1 MTIASWSG
9 VRILA
14 VLTAVSLL
22 ALRPPAADAQTAPAP
37 ATAPTTAPAQPAS
50 SSSAMPELVLPTVE
64 IIAATPLLGA
74 GVDRAKVP
82 VEATVLTSGDISRS
96 GTPNMLQ
103 ALNQTAPGVQLND
116 TAGNSFQP
124 ALVYH
129 GFQASPLQGNAQ
141 GLAVY
146 VDGARFNQP
155 FGDTVDW
162 DLIPDLAIDRL
173 NLEGSNPVFGLNALG
188 GALAVQLKNGFTYHG
203 GEIDTFGG
211 SFDKYGGE
219 MQYGAQSGNVAAY
232 AAGRWLHEGGWR
244 VPQSSDLANLFGTL
258 GWRGN
263 GGSLNLE
270 LTAADTRLNGPGTS
284 PIQQI
289 EADPSAT
296 FTGPALLTNK
306 YGRLN
311 LNGSYD
317 VSDRTSLQGVVYY
330 DYLMQKYA
338 NGAVAD
344 FAVCD
349 DGSGFLCE
357 NQPNDYLTGRSGNPI
372 PDFLAGGPYSQLD
385 LQSINTNG
393 YGASLQVTN
402 RTPLW
407 DHGNHL
413 VAGVSFDG
421 AQTLFAASAQVGGLD
436 VPSSLWFGPGV
447 TIDQANGSLA
457 PARVAISNAYYG
469 VFFTDTFDI
478 TPALSANVA
487 GRFNQAAIDLSDQ
500 LGTALSGNHNYQRFN
515 PSGGLTYKIRP
526 GLSVY
531 ASYAEANR
539 APMPV
544 ELTCAS
550 PTAPCSLSNF
560 LSADPDLKQ
569 VVSHTIEAGVRAEGH
584 PFAASRLS
592 TDLAFYHSI
601 LSNDILA
608 VGSTLPGLQFFQNV
622 GGTLRQGV
630 DLNLRLTWRRLTA
643 YLAYS
648 YIDAEFQTAYTEQSP
663 DNPGADANGN
673 IFVKPGDRIP
683 GIPQHVVKFGADY
696 RATDRWTIGG
706 DALAA
711 SGQYL
716 VGDEANLT
724 PQSPPYFVL
733 NLHTSYQVT
742 KNVQLFAEID
752 NAFDAQYFTYGT
764 FAPTASV
771 PIAEAPGATN
781 PRAFSVAAPIGAFA
795 GVRATF

>member
-1 MTIASWSG
+1 MTLHFRHVAGIAG
-9 VRILA
+9 
-14 VLTAVSLL
+14 TGL
-22 ALRPPAADAQTAPAP
+22 ALLFQAPAADAQS
-37 ATAPTTAPAQPAS
+37 AS
-50 SSSAMPELVLPTVE
+50 TPLAVNTQIVLPTVE
-64 IIAATPLLGA
+64 VVATTPLLGS

-82 VEATVLTSGDISRS
+82 AETTVLTSGDISRN
-96 GTPNMLQ
+96 GAADMLG
-103 ALNQTAPGVQLND
+103 ALNQTAPGVQLSNS
-116 TAGNSFQP
+116 AGNPYQP
-124 ALVYH
+124 ALTYH

-162 DLIPDLAIDRL
+162 DLIPDNAIDTL

-203 GEIDTFGG
+203 GESDTFGG
-211 SFDKYGGE
+211 SFDKYGE
-219 MQYGAQSGNVAAY
+219 EAQYGMQSGNVAAY
-232 AAGRWLHEGGWR
+232 AAGRMLHEGGWR
-244 VPQSSDLANLFGTL
+244 VPQSTDLTNLFGTL

-263 GGSLNLE
+263 RGSLNIDV
-270 LTAADTRLNGPGTS
+270 TGAQTRLNGPGTS

-289 EADPSAT
+289 AVDPSAT
-296 FTGPALLTNK
+296 FTGPALLTNH

-317 VSDRTSLQGVVYY
+317 ISDHTSLQGLAYY
-330 DYLMQKYA
+330 DYLMQKYG
-338 NGAVAD
+338 NGGTPD
-344 FAVCD
+344 FAPCT
-349 DGSGFLCE
+349 DGSGLLCE
-357 NQPNDYLTGRSGNPI
+357 APGVPLTGINGAPIADYLN
-372 PDFLAGGPYSQLD
+372 GGPYSQLN

-393 YGASLQVTN
+393 YGASLQVAN

-407 DHGNHL
+407 GHGNQ
-413 VAGVSFDG
+413 VIAGVSFDG
-421 AQTLFAASAQVGGLD
+421 AATLFAASAQVGNYD
-436 VPSSLWFGPGV
+436 VPTSEWFGPGI
-447 TIDQANGSLA
+447 TISQADLSLA
-457 PARVAISNAYYG
+457 PARVAVSNAYYG

-478 TPALSANVA
+478 TPKLSANVA
-487 GRFNQAAIDLSDQ
+487 GRFNLAQIDLSDQ

-550 PTAPCSLSNF
+550 AASPCSLSNF
-560 LSADPDLKQ
+560 LSADPNLKQ
-569 VVSHTIEAGVRAEGH
+569 VVSHTIEAGVRAEGR
-584 PFAASRLS
+584 PFAGPFAGAHLGSN
-592 TDLAFYHSI
+592 LAFYRTT

-608 VGSTLPGLQFFQNV
+608 VGSPLPGLQFFQNV

-630 DLNLRLTWRRLTA
+630 DLSLKFTWRRLTA

-648 YIDAEFQTAYTEQSP
+648 YIDAEFQTAFTEQSENNP
-663 DNPGADANGN
+663 DADAEGN

-696 RATDRWTIGG
+696 KVTDFWTVGG
-706 DALAA
+706 NALAA

-716 VGDEANLT
+716 VGDESNQN
-724 PQSPPYFVL
+724 PQTPPYFVL
-733 NLHTSYQVT
+733 NLHSSYQLT
-742 KNVQLFAEID
+742 KNVQLFVEID
-752 NAFDAQYFTYGT
+752 NAFNTQYYTYGT
-764 FAPTASV
+764 FGPTSAV
-771 PIAEAPGATN
+771 PIAQAPGATN
-781 PRAFSVAAPIGAFA
+781 PREYAVAAPIGAFA
-795 GVRATF
+795 GVRARF